1 MNYFI
6 IRVEINNKI
15 VDERCSRYSDY
26 IEGEMIELIKLYS
39 KHENA
44 VFYKGTLQPIL
55 IKKM

>member
-1 MNYFI
+1 MNYFV

-15 VDERCSRYSDY
+15 VDERCSRDSDY

-39 KHENA
+39 KHKNA
-44 VFYKGTLQPIL
+44 VFYKGILQPIL